1 MGDEKRIAFDL
12 QSYVER
18 VRSGPCFVCGI
29 LNGDERFAAH
39 IVYRDDHHV
48 AFLPNFHVLL
58 GYVLV
63 ASTEHRE
70 AVVGD
75 FTIDEYLALQT
86 VVHRVASALAATVP
100 TERIYVLS
108 LGSQQG
114 NAHVHWHVAA
124 LPPGVPYHEQQFAAL
139 MTEAKGVLAISDDE
153 QAALAA
159 QLRNALDYQPA
170 EEPRR

>member
-1 MGDEKRIAFDL
+1 MADEKRVPFDL
-12 QSYVER
+12 ESYVAR

-29 LNGDERFAAH
+29 VSGDERFAARV
-39 IVYRDDHHV
+39 VYRDEHHV

-63 ASTEHRE
+63 APTEHRE

-75 FTIDEYLALQT
+75 FTVDEYLALQA
-86 VVHRVASALAATVP
+86 VIHRVASALVATVP

-114 NAHVHWHVAA
+114 NSHVHWHVAA
-124 LPPGVPYHEQQFAAL
+124 LPPGVPYHDQQFAAL
-139 MTEAKGVLAISDDE
+139 TTETKGVLALSDDE

-159 QLRNALDYQPA
+159 RLRTALEA
-170 EEPRR
+170 V